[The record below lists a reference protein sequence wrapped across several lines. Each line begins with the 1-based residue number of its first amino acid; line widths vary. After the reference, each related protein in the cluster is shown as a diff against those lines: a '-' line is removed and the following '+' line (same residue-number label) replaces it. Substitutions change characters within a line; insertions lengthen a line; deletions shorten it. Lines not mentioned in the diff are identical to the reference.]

1 MNGARTARQRSPPTA
16 PEGIPGS
23 SDLLSNPSYDI
34 ITEDVGRFTTQYYH
48 TVEPSEGVLS
58 PKDGG
63 GSSSDSSSSGRS
75 KTSSTSS
82 DDGGHHHR
90 KREVNSP
97 TSEDVQSS
105 LPPTLEY
112 VVPSSQQK
120 VAMSMCGGVSGQG
133 GGGEGSSVKHW
144 SYEEQFKQVNTC
156 KTLSLSL
163 FLLPA
168 QSLLTKAL
176 QCVAKNW
183 LKSLYLSLSL
193 SLLLLPVQSL
203 LTKASQCVVKNWLK
217 F

>member
-1 MNGARTARQRSPPTA
+1 MQLNNPLHPAPHLTAMLERGVLTMNGARTARQRSPPTA
-16 PEGIPGS
+16 PEGIPDS

-120 VAMSMCGGVSGQG
+120 VAMSLCGGVSGQG

-156 KTLSLSL
+156 KI
-163 FLLPA
+163 
-168 QSLLTKAL
+168 
-176 QCVAKNW
+176 
-183 LKSLYLSLSL
+183 SLSL
-193 SLLLLPVQSL
+193 SLLIPAACA
-203 LTKASQCVVKNWLK
+203 KPAYQCLAVCGQELVEVL
-217 F
+217 